1 MDGISLLSI
10 QIGEEKLT
18 ATLSRYNPIPMEVDE
33 TRSEVDPCIL
43 KGRLTDEP
51 KSEVLV
57 TGGCPGS
64 DTFEVIFFLFLN
76 PPTKKCNKAE
86 FVKTETNCSK

>member
-1 MDGISLLSI
+1 LDGIPLLSI
-10 QIGEEKLT
+10 QIGKENLT
-18 ATLSRYNPIPMEVDE
+18 ASLSRYNPIPMEVDA
-33 TRSEVDPCIL
+33 TRSEVDPCIF

-64 DTFEVIFFLFLN
+64 DTFEVIFICTK
-76 PPTKKCNKAE
+76 PPPKIC
-86 FVKTETNCSK
+86 